1 MRYMTDEQLKH
12 MTKDEANKTLSYE
25 DKVRWAKL
33 QNSTANLYFIKHG
46 NIEDVPAEGWWY

>member
-1 MRYMTDEQLKH
+1 MTDEQLKA

-33 QNSTANLYFIKHG
+33 QNSTANLYFIKHE
-46 NIEDVPAEGWWY
+46 NIEDASAAGWRY